1 MWTLHLNPRFSDT
14 DALGHINNASLP
26 RWFEEARE
34 PLFRLF
40 SPDLDIQNWQLIL
53 ARIEVDFIGEL
64 FYGREVEIRTVMSK
78 IGNSSMTLHHEAWQ
92 DGKLAAK
99 GTAVMV
105 HFDLKAKQSK
115 TIPEPIRQQLQ
126 QHLVTA

>member
-1 MWTLHLNPRFSDT
+1 
-14 DALGHINNASLP
+14 
-26 RWFEEARE
+26 RE

-40 SPDLDIQNWQLIL
+40 SPYLDIQNWQLIL

-64 FYGREVEIRTVMSK
+64 FYGREVEIRTAMSK
-78 IGNSSMTLHHEAWQ
+78 IGNRSMTLHHEAWQ

-105 HFDLKAKQSK
+105 HFDLKAKQAK
-115 TIPEPIRQQLQ
+115 TIPETILLQMQL
-126 QHLVTA
+126 HLVNA